1 MKPFAVFALII
12 FGLIASSFIKI
23 GDAPSEPTLS
33 GPQEAISVSGA
44 ALRIGQNPI
53 SSNHPASEFNEIAKS
68 GPTSVSTCEG
78 YGGFPHNDFS
88 VVRVEQPL
96 TDGVYIGQLETD
108 NLRYLAVGFGIE
120 NKATT
125 LFGAV
130 VGIFLSA
137 ESFTPYACLYPI
149 V

>member
-1 MKPFAVFALII
+1 MKPFAVFVLII
-12 FGLIASSFIKI
+12 FGLVASNFIKI

-33 GPQEAISVSGA
+33 GPQEAISVSGT
-44 ALRIGQNPI
+44 ALRIGHNPI
-53 SSNHPASEFNEIAKS
+53 SSNHPASEFNKIAKS
-68 GPTSVSTCEG
+68 GPTSISICEE

-96 TDGVYIGQLETD
+96 TDGVYIGRLETD

-120 NKATT
+120 NNAIT
-125 LFGAV
+125 LFEAI
-130 VGIFLSA
+130 VGIFFSA

-149 V
+149 A